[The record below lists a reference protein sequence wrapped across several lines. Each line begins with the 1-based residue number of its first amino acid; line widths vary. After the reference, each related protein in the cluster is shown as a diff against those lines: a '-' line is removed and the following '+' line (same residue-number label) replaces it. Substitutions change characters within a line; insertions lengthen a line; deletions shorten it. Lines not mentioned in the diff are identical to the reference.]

1 MSTGIGNIELYMG
14 PDSIGAPDD
23 LEAVIVQVIGAARDT
38 LDIAVQELESK
49 PITQAIL
56 DARARGLRVRLA
68 LERDYLLEYPARTD
82 PWRAGGGN
90 EPNRRLHTVLLR
102 ANVPVITDLNP
113 NIFHQKFIVADWE
126 TSSRA
131 VTLTGST
138 NFTPTG
144 TASNLN
150 HLILVRGKRTA
161 TVYRKEFDELWS
173 GTFGQKRERHE
184 GPPRTYEVSGVK
196 VKALFAPDHAPEME
210 IMKQMLKA
218 ATRIDFAVFTFSQSS
233 GIDDTMIALQRGGIA
248 VRGIIDRFQANQV
261 WAASKGLRA
270 AGVEVYRTKRG
281 GGLGK
286 LHHKLMVI
294 DGEVIVAGSFNYTG
308 PATALND
315 ENIVVVGDLAET
327 DPDAR
332 AKQRQLAQ
340 YALDEIDREIEQH
353 GILLRS

>member
-1 MSTGIGNIELYMG
+1 MALDIGNIEVYMG
-14 PDSIGAPDD
+14 PRQLAAPDD
-23 LEAVIVQVIGAARDT
+23 LEAVIVGFMDRAQDT

-56 DARARGLRVRLA
+56 AAEGRGVRVRVA
-68 LERDYLLEYPARTD
+68 LERDYLAEYPARAD

-90 EPNRRLHTVLLR
+90 EPNRRLHSTLMR

-113 NIFHQKFIVADWE
+113 DLFHQKFMVADWE

-131 VTLTGST
+131 AVLTGST

-144 TASNLN
+144 TEKNLN
-150 HLILVRGKRTA
+150 HVLIVRGKRTA
-161 TVYRKEFDELWS
+161 TVYRKEFDEVWS
-173 GTFGQKRERHE
+173 GTFGQKRERHD
-184 GPPRTYEVSGVK
+184 GPPRTYDVSRVK

-218 ATRIDFAVFTFSQSS
+218 KKSIDFAVFTFSQSS
-233 GIDDTMIALQRGGIA
+233 GIDDTMIALQGTGIA
-248 VRGIIDRFQANQV
+248 VRGIIDRMQASQE
-261 WAASKGLRA
+261 WAASKGLRQ
-270 AGVEVYRTKRG
+270 AGVDIYRTKRV

-294 DGEVIVAGSFNYTG
+294 DGEVVISGSFNYTG

-315 ENIVVVGDLAET
+315 ENVVVVGDLSED
-327 DPDAR
+327 DPDAKAR
-332 AKQRQLAQ
+332 QRQLGQFAV
-340 YALDEIDREIEQH
+340 DEIDRIINEF
-353 GILLRS
+353 GKRM